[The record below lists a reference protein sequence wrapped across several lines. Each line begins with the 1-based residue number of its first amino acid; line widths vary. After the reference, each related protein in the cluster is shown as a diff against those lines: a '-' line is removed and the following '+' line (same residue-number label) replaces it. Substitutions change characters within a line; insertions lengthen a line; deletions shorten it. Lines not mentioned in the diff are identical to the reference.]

1 MNLKN
6 LQFIP
11 GQDIGNDVYPPT
23 PKAQIPLKVLLA
35 AEGLYVE
42 AHVAWP

>member
-1 MNLKN
+1 MNLKD

-11 GQDIGNDVYPPT
+11 VQDIGNNVDPPT
-23 PKAQIPLKVLLA
+23 PKAQIPLKVLLTE
-35 AEGLYVE
+35 EGLYAE